1 MSMAGYV
8 VGIGAA
14 NLDVHGRSIN
24 SIKLRDSNPGRLNM
38 SAGGVTR
45 NILENMSRLG
55 MDVQLISAMGTD
67 VFGERIMESCAA
79 AGIGTTHVLR
89 LSGETS
95 SSYIAMLDDN
105 GDMLLGM
112 SDMRILKKLSA
123 EHIRKN
129 AELIANADA
138 VIIDG
143 CLAEE
148 TIDEILNVA
157 DGAKV
162 FADPVSTAY
171 ARTIAKFTDRL
182 HLVKPNLMELEV
194 LSGIKAETD
203 AEIIAAAGA
212 VLARGTYAVAV
223 SLGKRGCYYADKRGE
238 SFFAALKPIDT
249 MTNATGAGDA
259 FMAGL
264 VSSIVRGMNMR
275 CSVNYALAAGIA
287 AIMSEKTIN
296 ENMSD
301 ALIRNI
307 IEKYS

>member
-1 MSMAGYV
+1 MRMAGYV

-14 NLDVHGRSIN
+14 NLDIHGRSIS

-45 NILENMSRLG
+45 NILENISRLG
-55 MDVQLISAMGTD
+55 VKAQLISAVGTD
-67 VFGERIMESCAA
+67 AFGERIIESCTR
-79 AGIGTTHVLR
+79 AGIGTEHMLR
-89 LSGETS
+89 LNGETS
-95 SSYIAMLDDN
+95 SSYIAVLDDN

-112 SDMRILKKLSA
+112 SDMRILQKLGA

-129 AELIANADA
+129 AGLIAGADA

-148 TIDEILNVA
+148 TIEEILKVA
-157 DGAKV
+157 DGAMV

-194 LSGIKAETD
+194 LSGMKAETD
-203 AEIIAAAGA
+203 AEIIAAADA
-212 VLARGTYAVAV
+212 VLACGTYAVAV
-223 SLGKRGCYYADKRGE
+223 SLGKRGCYYADRGGE
-238 SFFAALKPIDT
+238 SFFAALKPIET
-249 MTNATGAGDA
+249 MENATGAGDA

-264 VSSIVRGMNMR
+264 VCGAVRKTDTR
-275 CSVNYALAAGIA
+275 RSVEYALAAGIA
-287 AIMSEKTIN
+287 AVMSKETIN

-301 ALIRNI
+301 ALVKGI
-307 IEKYS
+307 IKKYS

>member
-1 MSMAGYV
+1 MRMAGYV

-14 NLDVHGRSIN
+14 NLDIHGRSIS

-45 NILENMSRLG
+45 NILENISRLG
-55 MDVQLISAMGTD
+55 VKAQLISAVGTD
-67 VFGERIMESCAA
+67 AFGERIIESCTR
-79 AGIGTTHVLR
+79 AGIGTEHMLR
-89 LSGETS
+89 LNGETS
-95 SSYIAMLDDN
+95 SSYIAVLDDN

-112 SDMRILKKLSA
+112 SDMRILQKLGA

-129 AELIANADA
+129 AGLIAGADA

-148 TIDEILNVA
+148 TIEEILKAA
-157 DGAKV
+157 DGARV

-194 LSGIKAETD
+194 LSGMKAETD
-203 AEIIAAAGA
+203 AEIIAAADA

-223 SLGKRGCYYADKRGE
+223 SLGKRGCYYADRGGE
-238 SFFAALKPIDT
+238 SFFAALKPIET
-249 MTNATGAGDA
+249 MENATGAGDA

-264 VSSIVRGMNMR
+264 VCGAVRKTDTR
-275 CSVNYALAAGIA
+275 RSVEYALAAGIA
-287 AIMSEKTIN
+287 AVMSEKTIN

-301 ALIRNI
+301 ALVKEI
-307 IEKYS
+307 IKKYS

>member
-1 MSMAGYV
+1 
-8 VGIGAA
+8 
-14 NLDVHGRSIN
+14 
-24 SIKLRDSNPGRLNM
+24 
-38 SAGGVTR
+38 
-45 NILENMSRLG
+45 
-55 MDVQLISAMGTD
+55 
-67 VFGERIMESCAA
+67 
-79 AGIGTTHVLR
+79 
-89 LSGETS
+89 
-95 SSYIAMLDDN
+95 
-105 GDMLLGM
+105 MLLGM

-223 SLGKRGCYYADKRGE
+223 SLGKRGCYYADISGE

-249 MTNATGAGDA
+249 MANATGAGDA

>member
-157 DGAKV
+157 DGTKV

-223 SLGKRGCYYADKRGE
+223 SLGKRGCYYADKSGE

-249 MTNATGAGDA
+249 MANATGAGDA

-264 VSSIVRGMNMR
+264 VSSIVRGMNM
-275 CSVNYALAAGIA
+275 
-287 AIMSEKTIN
+287 
-296 ENMSD
+296 
-301 ALIRNI
+301 
-307 IEKYS
+307 

>member
-1 MSMAGYV
+1 MRMAGYV

-24 SIKLRDSNPGRLNM
+24 SIRLRDSNPGRLNM

-55 MDVQLISAMGTD
+55 MDVQLISAVGTD
-67 VFGERIMESCAA
+67 AFGERIMESCAA
-79 AGIGTTHVLR
+79 AGVSTAHVLR
-89 LSGETS
+89 LNGETS
-95 SSYIAMLDDN
+95 SGYIAMLDDN

-148 TIDEILNVA
+148 TIAEILNVA
-157 DGAKV
+157 GGAKV

-203 AEIIAAAGA
+203 AEIIAAAGT

-223 SLGKRGCYYADKRGE
+223 SLGKRGCYYADKSGE
-238 SFFAALKPIDT
+238 SFFAALKPIDI
-249 MTNATGAGDA
+249 MSNATGAGDA

-264 VSSIVRGMNMR
+264 VSGIVRGMNTR
-275 CSVNYALAAGIA
+275 DSVNYALAAGIA

-301 ALIRNI
+301 ALIKSI

>member
-1 MSMAGYV
+1 MDMRMAGYV

-45 NILENMSRLG
+45 NILENMSRMG

-223 SLGKRGCYYADKRGE
+223 SLGKRGCYYADKSGE

-249 MTNATGAGDA
+249 MANAT
-259 FMAGL
+259 
-264 VSSIVRGMNMR
+264 
-275 CSVNYALAAGIA
+275 AASA
-287 AIMSEKTIN
+287 
-296 ENMSD
+296 
-301 ALIRNI
+301 
-307 IEKYS
+307 

>member
-1 MSMAGYV
+1 MDIRMAGYV

-14 NLDVHGRSIN
+14 NLDIHGRSIN

-55 MDVQLISAMGTD
+55 MDVQLISAVGTD
-67 VFGERIMESCAA
+67 AFGERIMEICAA
-79 AGIGTTHVLR
+79 AGVGTAHVLR

-194 LSGIKAETD
+194 LSGIKAK
-203 AEIIAAAGA
+203 AFLPRLNRLIQWRMPP
-212 VLARGTYAVAV
+212 ARG
-223 SLGKRGCYYADKRGE
+223 
-238 SFFAALKPIDT
+238 
-249 MTNATGAGDA
+249 
-259 FMAGL
+259 
-264 VSSIVRGMNMR
+264 MR
-275 CSVNYALAAGIA
+275 LWQGW
-287 AIMSEKTIN
+287 
-296 ENMSD
+296 
-301 ALIRNI
+301 
-307 IEKYS
+307 

>member
-1 MSMAGYV
+1 M
-8 VGIGAA
+8 
-14 NLDVHGRSIN
+14 
-24 SIKLRDSNPGRLNM
+24 
-38 SAGGVTR
+38 
-45 NILENMSRLG
+45 
-55 MDVQLISAMGTD
+55 
-67 VFGERIMESCAA
+67 
-79 AGIGTTHVLR
+79 
-89 LSGETS
+89 
-95 SSYIAMLDDN
+95 
-105 GDMLLGM
+105 
-112 SDMRILKKLSA
+112 
-123 EHIRKN
+123 
-129 AELIANADA
+129 
-138 VIIDG
+138 IIDG

-171 ARTIAKFTDRL
+171 ARTIAKFTNRL

-223 SLGKRGCYYADKRGE
+223 SLGKRGCYYADRGGE

-249 MTNATGAGDA
+249 MVNATGAGDA